1 MTNGKDDLMEL
12 KLNELTYIGKQFDRI
27 TDLSLFNHIRKPL
40 EGDEAK
46 SLEQMHVMKNG
57 KLTEPLNGL
66 FEAIAGADRAARL
79 VMKMPGLLMEK
90 SVYAKN
96 STKVLVENKGGKVAI
111 SLLEQDLERIRFEV
125 SEHVGMSM
133 QQHSGFAAQM
143 PAADLMLLL
152 SIVDWVRKASLIS
165 YAAGADVEPLTAQ
178 ILAAYIQAPM
188 NNGLATLLA
197 RTFDLEIPKPEQSEV
212 EAGLNRFEASGW
224 IKVEEAEITLNRQLM
239 DLALNF
245 SIIETQTLLEAFQM
259 KSDGQILNS
268 GVLIVTA
275 GLKDLIAFTVTDDK
289 IEMQTTNSSELIRWI
304 ETCLSCPQL

>member
-1 MTNGKDDLMEL
+1 MTNRKDDLMEL
-12 KLNELTYIGKQFDRI
+12 KLNELTYIGKQFDHV
-27 TDLSLFNHIRKPL
+27 TDISLFNHIRKPL
-40 EGDEAK
+40 DGDEAK
-46 SLEQMHVMKNG
+46 SLEAMHVMKNG

-90 SVYAKN
+90 SVYAKG
-96 STKVLVENKGGKVAI
+96 SAKVLVENKGGKAAI
-111 SLLEQDLERIRFEV
+111 SLLEQEMERIRFEV

-143 PAADLMLLL
+143 PAGDLMLLL
-152 SIVDWVRKASLIS
+152 SIVDWVRKASLMS
-165 YAAGADVEPLTAQ
+165 YVGAADAEALTAKT
-178 ILAAYIQAPM
+178 LAEYIQAPM
-188 NNGLATLLA
+188 DNGLATLLA
-197 RTFDLEIPKPEQSEV
+197 RTFELEVPKPVEAEV
-212 EAGLNRFEASGW
+212 EDGLKRFEGRGWLKTEDGEISLNRE
-224 IKVEEAEITLNRQLM
+224 LM

-245 SIIETQTLLEAFQM
+245 SIIETQTLLEAFQL
-259 KSDGQILNS
+259 KADGQILNS

-289 IEMQTTNSSELIRWI
+289 IELQTTNSSELIHWI